1 MQILKQDW
9 PHKWKTFIPDIV
21 GASRTSE
28 TLCENCMVGS
38 SGCAGSCLVPRL
50 HSLHRSRM
58 SATFR
63 TTLCRRGIPWSIMR
77 LLTCMLPLSQV
88 ILKLLSEEVF
98 DFSRGEL
105 TQAKTKELKTSLNAD
120 FRLIHE
126 LSLWVL
132 NAGARPDLTR

>member
-1 MQILKQDW
+1 M
-9 PHKWKTFIPDIV
+9 
-21 GASRTSE
+21 
-28 TLCENCMVGS
+28 
-38 SGCAGSCLVPRL
+38 
-50 HSLHRSRM
+50 
-58 SATFR
+58 
-63 TTLCRRGIPWSIMR
+63 
-77 LLTCMLPLSQV
+77 QV

-132 NAGARPDLTR
+132 NAGARPDLTRWGTGAAVQRLCQMSRWQQKH

>member
-1 MQILKQDW
+1 
-9 PHKWKTFIPDIV
+9 
-21 GASRTSE
+21 
-28 TLCENCMVGS
+28 
-38 SGCAGSCLVPRL
+38 
-50 HSLHRSRM
+50 
-58 SATFR
+58 
-63 TTLCRRGIPWSIMR
+63 MR

>member
-1 MQILKQDW
+1 MLVECVAQNATILACFDQW
-9 PHKWKTFIPDIV
+9 F
-21 GASRTSE
+21 ASR
-28 TLCENCMVGS
+28 
-38 SGCAGSCLVPRL
+38 SGHWVE
-50 HSLHRSRM
+50 HSLLHHAGAYYS
-58 SATFR
+58 
-63 TTLCRRGIPWSIMR
+63 
-77 LLTCMLPLSQV
+77 LPLSQV

>member
-1 MQILKQDW
+1 MLRYYIRCNMLQPPAKSILCC
-9 PHKWKTFIPDIV
+9 I
-21 GASRTSE
+21 
-28 TLCENCMVGS
+28 L
-38 SGCAGSCLVPRL
+38 L
-50 HSLHRSRM
+50 
-58 SATFR
+58 
-63 TTLCRRGIPWSIMR
+63 
-77 LLTCMLPLSQV
+77 LLTYSLSLSQV

-98 DFSRGEL
+98 DFARGEL